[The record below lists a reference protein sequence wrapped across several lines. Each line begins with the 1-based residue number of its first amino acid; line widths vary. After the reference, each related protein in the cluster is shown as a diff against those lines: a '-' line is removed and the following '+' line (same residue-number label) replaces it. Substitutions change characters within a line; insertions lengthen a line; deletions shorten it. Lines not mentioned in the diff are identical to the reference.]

1 MSAWPGVRG
10 GWSIVVRCVAAS
22 AESEVEK
29 ISHCRLAPSPGP
41 LLNPLQCELTKY
53 VSPSLPT
60 FASATTSSALVS
72 FNNLCRPCRSDP
84 SSFFEYTVTLELDIR
99 GNPSCT
105 YRIVSASPSTGS
117 S

>member
-1 MSAWPGVRG
+1 VLLPARGPRSKQSVSADD
-10 GWSIVVRCVAAS
+10 SLKVADL
-22 AESEVEK
+22 V
-29 ISHCRLAPSPGP
+29 
-41 LLNPLQCELTKY
+41 LTKY

-84 SSFFEYTVTLELDIR
+84 SNFLEYTVTLELDIR
-99 GNPSCT
+99 GNPSWTC
-105 YRIVSASPSTGS
+105 RIVSASPSTGS